1 MGLFKG
7 IFKYRSHKFN
17 NDELNVLDKN
27 FNSISAYTKKKYR
40 FDKKEIAK
48 ELNGNNYNIDGH
60 TVTYNHID
68 INLNEYDNEYV
79 LFVICEKLNV
89 KNDRLYYSGLIETF
103 DSPHDN
109 DTRIKV
115 PEIKNFPA
123 YVLKVTIKD
132 KGYMVKL
139 EYNNEDIITSKLTDS
154 CIKDIELNSINL
166 LKKI

>member
-1 MGLFKG
+1 
-7 IFKYRSHKFN
+7 
-17 NDELNVLDKN
+17 
-27 FNSISAYTKKKYR
+27 
-40 FDKKEIAK
+40 
-48 ELNGNNYNIDGH
+48 
-60 TVTYNHID
+60 
-68 INLNEYDNEYV
+68 
-79 LFVICEKLNV
+79 VICEKLNV